1 MLSKQLPVYH
11 QLRMVHKK
19 LLLLLL
25 LLFIN
30 IIYYYFVMKFLA
42 IVMGKVWI
50 VVTKVNSCL
59 ISL

>member
-19 LLLLLL
+19 LLLLL